1 MSIMSYIIGEMADVS
16 ALLREY
22 IGKIREMKQSWDEQ
36 QSSVSESYGPCTSIM
51 SALVDLLEIFTTDEL
66 FLNEALILLD
76 DLVEE
81 DPVRRKYWK
90 KRKRAIRD
98 LIRKKHDSQK

>member
-1 MSIMSYIIGEMADVS
+1 VSIVS

-22 IGKIREMKQSWDEQ
+22 VRKIREMKQFWDEQ
-36 QSSVSESYGPCTSIM
+36 QSSGNESHGPCVSMM
-51 SALVDLLEIFTTDEL
+51 SALVDLLEIFTNDEV
-66 FLNEALILLD
+66 FMNEAMILLD

-98 LIRKKHDSQK
+98 LLRKKNESQK